1 MSTSPQKND
10 VLLGRGT
17 PNYIFNGNIHFR
29 NIIKENVDIF
39 SSAKS
44 NIEKK
49 MITKD
54 VLQRLKNQC
63 PPGRFIRYDSKDNV
77 WIEATNEESELKIA
91 QAFRNMKRNLSKL
104 SDATANINKNMMN
117 AKIIERKH
125 IGAEAIPAHYDM
137 SNYNFGRWSAEEIK
151 LFLEGLRTFGKGKWK
166 EIGQLVTT
174 R

>member
-1 MSTSPQKND
+1 MNTSPQKND

-29 NIIKENVDIF
+29 NIIKENVDSF

-49 MITKD
+49 MISKD

-91 QAFRNMKRNLSKL
+91 QAFRNMKRNLSTL
-104 SDATANINKNMMN
+104 SDVTANVDKNMMN
-117 AKIIERKH
+117 AKMLERKH
-125 IGAEAIPAHYDM
+125 IGAEDDM
-137 SNYNFGRWSAEEIK
+137 SNYNFGRWSAKEIK
-151 LFLEGLRTFGKGKWK
+151 LFLLGLRTFGKGQWK